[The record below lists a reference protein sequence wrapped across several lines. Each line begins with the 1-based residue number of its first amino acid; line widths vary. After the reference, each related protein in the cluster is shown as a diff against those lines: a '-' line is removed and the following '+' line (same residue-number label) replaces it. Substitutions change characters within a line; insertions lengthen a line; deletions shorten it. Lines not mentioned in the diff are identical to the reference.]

1 MQNCIEFWQDERKN
15 GSFFF
20 IVNKIM
26 FTKRKIWKILKR
38 APNNRNEKTRQ
49 CANILCRLIL
59 LWSQSHVKIVF
70 HLLNI
75 FQWKCEQHSE
85 LSCDRVCVSAIE
97 YFFYCQCLSLLFC
110 TFALQYF
117 KSIFSFWKFA
127 LHCTTT
133 PLSSSRRDV
142 LCICV
147 RVCQFCCCLY
157 VGLVLFILFKKK
169 RKINVSCSLAVCKFA
184 WPRHFFIL
192 FLLVPLPLLLLY
204 SLCILWA
211 FFI

>member
-117 KSIFSFWKFA
+117 KSIFLFENSRCIAPLHHCRHHAVTSFAF
-127 LHCTTT
+127 
-133 PLSSSRRDV
+133 V
-142 LCICV
+142 Y
-147 RVCQFCCCLY
+147 VCANFVVACMWASFCLY
-157 VGLVLFILFKKK
+157 YLKK
-169 RKINVSCSLAVCKFA
+169 NVK
-184 WPRHFFIL
+184 
-192 FLLVPLPLLLLY
+192 
-204 SLCILWA
+204 
-211 FFI
+211 